1 MKNLYLICNNKKIKY
16 ILDIVVVEV
25 VLFLTGLLNIV
36 VATTMNGV
44 NTINMIIMVVTMVES
59 LNWQH

>member
-1 MKNLYLICNNKKIKY
+1 M
-16 ILDIVVVEV
+16 VVEV

-44 NTINMIIMVVTMVES
+44 NTIIMIIMEVTMVEN